1 MKKIQLEK
9 QLKKVNSKTNER
21 FIFLIDEWDVIFRE
35 EPNSKLCDEYIMLLR
50 SLFKASD
57 VSSCIDLVYMT
68 GILPIKR
75 YSTESALNMFK
86 EYNMLDPRNLSE
98 FIGFTETEVKELCLK
113 YNVDFNKI
121 KKWYDGYRL
130 GNFEIYNAQSV
141 VEAIREKEFINYWPS
156 TGALESVTNYMNYD
170 NGVLKD
176 LIGLMMLGQKVDVD
190 PTLFDND
197 LTKVDSKD
205 AALTV
210 LIHLGYLAY
219 DEDSKTCYI
228 PNHEIKLEF
237 ERALKKLKWHELGDP
252 ISTSSKMLEET
263 LKGNTDFINETL
275 DNNHKELASLFN
287 KNKEDVLGIIVY
299 MSYYHA
305 KEFYSIRK
313 EDTST
318 LGRAD
323 ITFAPR
329 DNTHIPLVI
338 ELKADKPVDEAINQI
353 KDKNYLDVFKGYKGK
368 VLLLGITY
376 DSSTLKHESKI
387 EFVEL

>member
-1 MKKIQLEK
+1 MAWTWWS
-9 QLKKVNSKTNER
+9 NFN
-21 FIFLIDEWDVIFRE
+21 FFL
-35 EPNSKLCDEYIMLLR
+35 
-50 SLFKASD
+50 
-57 VSSCIDLVYMT
+57 
-68 GILPIKR
+68 
-75 YSTESALNMFK
+75 
-86 EYNMLDPRNLSE
+86 
-98 FIGFTETEVKELCLK
+98 
-113 YNVDFNKI
+113 NVRI
-121 KKWYDGYRL
+121 
-130 GNFEIYNAQSV
+130 NF
-141 VEAIREKEFINYWPS
+141 
-156 TGALESVTNYMNYD
+156 
-170 NGVLKD
+170 
-176 LIGLMMLGQKVDVD
+176 
-190 PTLFDND
+190 
-197 LTKVDSKD
+197 
-205 AALTV
+205 
-210 LIHLGYLAY
+210 
-219 DEDSKTCYI
+219 
-228 PNHEIKLEF
+228 
-237 ERALKKLKWHELGDP
+237 
-252 ISTSSKMLEET
+252 
-263 LKGNTDFINETL
+263 KGNTDFINETL
-275 DNNHKELASLFN
+275 DNNYKELASLFN